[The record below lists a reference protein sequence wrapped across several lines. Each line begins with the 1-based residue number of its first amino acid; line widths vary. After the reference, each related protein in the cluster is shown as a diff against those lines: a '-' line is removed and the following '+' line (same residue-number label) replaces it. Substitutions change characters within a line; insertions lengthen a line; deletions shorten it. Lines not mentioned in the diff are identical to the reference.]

1 MTFEIKYAVLN
12 NDGTIKRI
20 HAMKQDG
27 NTSIDAVMKAFDG
40 CPQHMRNRFE
50 LVSVEKC

>member
-12 NDGTIKRI
+12 NDGTVDRVI
-20 HAMKQDG
+20 AMKQDG

-40 CPQHMRNRFE
+40 CPQYKRNRFE